1 MKENNKYNV
10 TIVKEFYNTKYAYK
24 KSQKGSITEMQ
35 QLKILLKIVTYI
47 LIGIGL
53 TRPQDFITN
62 VFWTHLDSMKLL
74 NGFSV
79 VLLMDNT

>member
-1 MKENNKYNV
+1 
-10 TIVKEFYNTKYAYK
+10 
-24 KSQKGSITEMQ
+24 MQ